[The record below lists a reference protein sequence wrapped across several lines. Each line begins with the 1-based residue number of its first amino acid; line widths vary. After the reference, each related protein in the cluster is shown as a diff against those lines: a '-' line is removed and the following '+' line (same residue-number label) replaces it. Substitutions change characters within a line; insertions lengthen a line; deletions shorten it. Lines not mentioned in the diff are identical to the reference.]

1 MITIQK
7 LVELHAKKLAET
19 KNAHE
24 AFIHSHWRAFEAG
37 IAAAGGQVT
46 SKFKEQFG
54 IDDEWVIWDGATDF
68 PAQITPGTKVFV
80 RFTDLEETPYPI
92 TASNFRWE
100 WKNFSDDIIAYKVSE
115 NVK

>member
-1 MITIQK
+1 MITTEQLNK
-7 LVELHAKKLAET
+7 AFQEKLAKT
-19 KNAHE
+19 GSFDQ
-24 AFIHSHWRAFEAG
+24 AFKHVCWRAFEAG
-37 IAAAGGQVT
+37 VAISGGEVT